1 MTRKAKSK
9 NPMFLSAVKEF
20 ITTLI
25 GEDLSKQEKSV
36 QAISG
41 KPKSL
46 KGMVGEVVPT
56 GVEGYVSSKDGRNP
70 PTKQRSTTS
79 KQQIKM

>member
-1 MTRKAKSK
+1 
-9 NPMFLSAVKEF
+9 MFLSAVKEF

-46 KGMVGEVVPT
+46 KGMVDEVVSH
-56 GVEGYVSSKDGRNP
+56 GVEGCVSNEHGRNP
-70 PTKQRSTTS
+70 PTKHRSTTS
-79 KQQIKM
+79 KQQIDL